1 MSATYQTIRYEPH
14 PPIAEIVLDR
24 PSHGNTFTPELLAE
38 LADATCQLATED
50 GIRAVVL
57 RGEGK
62 NFCFGADVDMFVDAG
77 TANRP
82 RLLRDL
88 ATRFHNAITRLA
100 RIEVPVLGVAHG
112 MTIGGGV
119 ALLAACDVVLVAAS
133 TTFRLA
139 WTGIGLSM
147 DGGSSSSLPRIIG
160 PRRTL
165 ELLYTNRFF
174 TAAEAQAW
182 GFANWVVPDAEL
194 AARTAEIA
202 GASRTR
208 RRSRSGLASGS
219 CPTASVDR
227 SKRRWRTRP
236 WRSSA
241 SSAPRTPT
249 RAAAPFARSDA
260 RSTEDGSGR
269 KQSEAHVPPRRA
281 VGVADGVG

>member
-1 MSATYQTIRYEPH
+1 MSATYQTIHYEPH

-202 GASRTR
+202 G
-208 RRSRSGLASGS
+208 GLANAPTVALGACKRLVSDGFSRPIEAQMEDEAVAIVRVVGS
-219 CPTASVDR
+219 EDANEGCRAFR
-227 SKRRWRTRP
+227 EKRRPQYR
-236 WRSSA
+236 
-241 SSAPRTPT
+241 
-249 RAAAPFARSDA
+249 
-260 RSTEDGSGR
+260 GR
-269 KQSEAHVPPRRA
+269 
-281 VGVADGVG
+281 